1 MKDSETGESREV
13 QEGEH
18 PGASLTEEE
27 REAHMAKVKEIA
39 KAYIDLEKDDRK
51 TYYKK
56 VGDVGY
62 LVNNA
67 WLSEWEEAHYVPTYR
82 TSRDPGF
89 DEKRALS
96 VGPMR

>member
-1 MKDSETGESREV
+1 MKDSHAEEN
-13 QEGEH
+13 QENEH
-18 PGASLTEEE
+18 PGAQFSDEE

-39 KAYIDLEKDDRK
+39 QAYIELEKDDRK

-56 VGDVGY
+56 PGDIGY
-62 LVNNA
+62 LINFE
-67 WLSEWEEAHYVPTYR
+67 WLREWEDVHYVPTYR

-89 DEKRALS
+89 DEKRALE